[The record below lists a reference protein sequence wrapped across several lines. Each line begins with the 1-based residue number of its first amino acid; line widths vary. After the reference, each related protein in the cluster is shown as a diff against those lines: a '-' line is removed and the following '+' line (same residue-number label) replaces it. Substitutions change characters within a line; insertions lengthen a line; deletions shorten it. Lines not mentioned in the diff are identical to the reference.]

1 MDSLQ
6 NKLTT
11 MLTSEDASN
20 CKHGKYF
27 CSTDKVWKCRKKPKK
42 KRVTEDMKGVLKKA
56 LDDFKKGA
64 KEYKKAH
71 DKKAEYNP
79 LAYSKV
85 PCLTQIDIKSLYILI
100 R

>member
-27 CSTDKVWKCRKKPKK
+27 CSTDKVWKCRKKSKK

-56 LDDFKKGA
+56 LDDLKKGA

-79 LAYSKV
+79 ISTFKGSVFDPDRYK
-85 PCLTQIDIKSLYILI
+85 KS
-100 R
+100 